1 MSSRPVIQQ
10 TDPHASTHIER
21 HVWVISGVLILG
33 MIMSILDTTIVNV
46 ALHTLS
52 HDLHSPLSQVQWVI
66 TGYLLALAAVIPV
79 TGWAA
84 RRFGAKQVYMTSLV
98 LFTAGSA
105 LCGLANSTT
114 SLVVF
119 RVLQGAGGGMIMPV
133 AMMIMAQVAGPQR
146 MGRVMGY
153 VSMPAMLAPILGP
166 VVGGLILENLHWS
179 WIFFVNV
186 PIGIVAFVLGW
197 RMLPHT
203 DSGEAG
209 RLDVLGLALLPAGFA
224 AFIYG
229 ISELGS
235 GEAFGSGKV
244 IVPSI
249 VGVVLIVLFC
259 IHALRI
265 ERPLLDIRMYANRV
279 FAGAAFVNF
288 GLGAAL
294 FGAMILVPLY
304 YQEVRGQSVVNTGLL
319 TGPQGLGA
327 LMAMPLASRLTQRF
341 SGGRVALGGVSLLC
355 VSTIPFTFI
364 GAHTSIVAI
373 SLVLVVRGL
382 SIGLCFMPAMT
393 AAFGAMRPEQISDAT
408 PQINALQ
415 RTGGAIGTAVL
426 AVVLQRAGAHAV
438 TPADQASAFDTAY
451 WWALGIAALSLI
463 PCHHAAAG
471 RAPPGRG
478 RVARGAPR
486 RVLERPARS
495 RRPSGPE
502 RPHRHGARTTEP
514 SSATVASSA
523 EGPAQAEGSTGG
535 GVARPSWSSS
545 ARPSDM
551 CFAALRR
558 LRGRDTH
565 LIGSEVSH
573 AQMELLIELSEQGP
587 LSAGELAL
595 AAQLTPA
602 TVTHDARPPR
612 RQCGHVQRT
621 RGADDRRVVVTR
633 LTPQG
638 ERKAKASVPRGRRAG
653 EQALRRRGCRGL
665 ASRHTGPR
673 ALGNGLRRDAP
684 PDGLECARPLR

>member
-1 MSSRPVIQQ
+1 MSSRQ
-10 TDPHASTHIER
+10 TIEQGDPSASTKIER
-21 HVWVISGVLILG
+21 HVWVVCGVVILG

-66 TGYLLALAAVIPV
+66 TGYLLSLAAVIPV

-114 SLVVF
+114 SLVAF

-153 VSMPAMLAPILGP
+153 VSMPAMIAPILGP

-186 PIGIVAFVLGW
+186 PIGLVAFVLGW

-209 RLDVLGLALLPAGFA
+209 SLDVVGLALLPAGFA

-235 GEAFGSGKV
+235 GSALGSGKV
-244 IVPSI
+244 IVPCI
-249 VGVVLIVLFC
+249 LGVVLIVAFC
-259 IHALRI
+259 FHALRV

-279 FAGAAFVNF
+279 FAGAAFTNF

-304 YQEVRGQSVVNTGLL
+304 YQEVRGQSVINTGLL
-319 TGPQGLGA
+319 TGPQGIGA
-327 LMAMPLASRLTQRF
+327 LIAMPLASRLTQRF
-341 SGGRVALGGVSLLC
+341 SGGRVAMAGVSLLC
-355 VSTIPFTFI
+355 ISTVPFTFI
-364 GAHTSIVAI
+364 GANTSIVAI

-382 SIGLCFMPAMT
+382 SIGLCFMPAMS
-393 AAFGAMRPEQISDAT
+393 AAFSAMRPDQISDAT

-426 AVVLQRAGAHAV
+426 AVVLQRAGVHAH
-438 TPADQASAFDTAY
+438 TPEELASAFDTAY

-463 PCHHAAAG
+463 PCLMLL
-471 RAPPGRG
+471 RA
-478 RVARGAPR
+478 
-486 RVLERPARS
+486 ERPQ
-495 RRPSGPE
+495 GDVELVVE
-502 RPHRHGARTTEP
+502 R
-514 SSATVASSA
+514 
-523 EGPAQAEGSTGG
+523 Q
-535 GVARPSWSSS
+535 
-545 ARPSDM
+545 
-551 CFAALRR
+551 
-558 LRGRDTH
+558 
-565 LIGSEVSH
+565 EVL
-573 AQMELLIELSEQGP
+573 ADQE
-587 LSAGELAL
+587 AL
-595 AAQLTPA
+595 A
-602 TVTHDARPPR
+602 DAV
-612 RQCGHVQRT
+612 GV
-621 RGADDRRVVVTR
+621 
-633 LTPQG
+633 
-638 ERKAKASVPRGRRAG
+638 
-653 EQALRRRGCRGL
+653 
-665 ASRHTGPR
+665 
-673 ALGNGLRRDAP
+673 
-684 PDGLECARPLR
+684 